1 MPPRRTDPLADRGEP
16 GGRQRGVLDIAH
28 EVLDARPEPEAVATM
43 APEAQQPPL
52 HFAIGRLKE
61 WIGK

>member
-1 MPPRRTDPLADRGEP
+1 
-16 GGRQRGVLDIAH
+16 VLDIAH